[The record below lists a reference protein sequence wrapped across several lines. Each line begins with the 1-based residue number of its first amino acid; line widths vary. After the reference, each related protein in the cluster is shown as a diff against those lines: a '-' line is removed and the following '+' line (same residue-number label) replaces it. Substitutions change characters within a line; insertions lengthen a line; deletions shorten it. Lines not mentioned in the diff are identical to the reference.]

1 MMKEFDDLEKLI
13 LIAHLN
19 IREIRTE
26 ETNRLL
32 KKLFL
37 KTSVDYTTHRKNI
50 PRLLYLL
57 EQYPATGIAI
67 LTPFFLEL
75 YETVITIECHDFNLS
90 FLPKSINDDI
100 PDIFLA
106 ICEKSFKQE
115 KTNNIRVGEF
125 PFDLE
130 GIDKETQ
137 LQLIKFTFVSIEDL
151 SKELF
156 WNDKMIE
163 GSIIQLAFL
172 WELLNS
178 LNKKELLY
186 IAGGQILDRISSS
199 GHNQVERDFAEEL
212 LIVSYKDNLPYLGF
226 LNLFKAYSNTHSY
239 IASLIYGC
247 YGLLKTIEGNR
258 ISKKFLYD
266 LVSQSIKTFRE
277 MNLYDVYSNIYENCP
292 KQIFN
297 EYENRSL
304 DHLYCSCLLKAGK
317 LNECHIKVT
326 DCLLNYRE
334 SIIVGGI
341 IEVQPWLVIIYNL
354 KRLLSDSKFSSS
366 IYPYYME
373 IFESIVPTQNIS
385 QIKAIIFGDPESL
398 KPLIK
403 EALIK
408 LAQTRS
414 ISDVVKD
421 NSTPIIM
428 ANRIIEKAVMQEDYE
443 SLYLASILKTDLS
456 LSFMEKESDEVI
468 PLSVPTTINEEEFV
482 KLYGRHEEK
491 LELLRA
497 KGTFFFIWLLTA
509 ENSLYQMS
517 FTNGQLSAQRLND
530 WHHTEFIKLKNNGFF
545 ASINF
550 DDTIKT
556 ENEVRNVLPEEHIQ
570 NSKQYIDY
578 FSFAKLNVTD
588 DEQPLLFIN
597 DIALSGFPHN
607 LFLDANGG
615 LIHFKKPVC
624 NVLST
629 EWFIKEKNN
638 FLSGQFTKSIW
649 IPTEG
654 GDFTINQLKSK
665 LETVLERENFNIT
678 ESLLPEQPINSDINI
693 LSSHGDS
700 SIALKQAIYPDENP
714 RININSYIGQGK
726 LLIFFVCHSGS
737 MTPTPFENSISSIVK
752 GFLNQGY
759 SSIIAPFWSLH
770 INLASPWLDVLLSSL
785 REGDEIIF
793 AVHKANLKV
802 YELYPT
808 IAAWACMHLYG
819 DPSLRIRHT

>member
-125 PFDLE
+125 RFDLE
-130 GIDKETQ
+130 GIDYETQ
-137 LQLIKFTFVSIEDL
+137 LQITKLIFNSIENS
-151 SKELF
+151 SKKLI
-156 WNDKMIE
+156 WDKETIQN
-163 GSIIQLAFL
+163 SVIQLAFI

-178 LNKKELLY
+178 LSRKELLY
-186 IAGGQILDRISSS
+186 VVGGQILDRISSS
-199 GHNQVERDFAEEL
+199 GHNQLERDLAEEI
-212 LIVSYKDNLPYLGF
+212 LIVSYKDDMSYLGF
-226 LNLFKAYSNTHSY
+226 YNSFKAYSNTHSY
-239 IASLIYGC
+239 TASLTYGC
-247 YGLLKTIEGNR
+247 FCLLKAIEENK

-266 LVSQSIKTFRE
+266 LVSQSIKVFRG
-277 MNLYDVYSNIYENCP
+277 MDLYDLSFSIYNDAP

-297 EYENRSL
+297 EYENRAL
-304 DHLYCSCLLKAGK
+304 DHTYCNCLLKTGK
-317 LNECHIKVT
+317 YNECHDKVN
-326 DCLLNYRE
+326 DCLSNYRE
-334 SIIVGGI
+334 SIIAGGI
-341 IEVQPWLVIIYNL
+341 NEVKPWLVMIYNL
-354 KRLLSDSKFSSS
+354 KRVLPDSVFSLSV
-366 IYPYYME
+366 YPYYLE
-373 IFESIVPTQNIS
+373 IFESIVPFEYIS
-385 QIKAIIFGDPESL
+385 PIREITLGEPSLL

-403 EALIK
+403 ESLIK
-408 LAQTRS
+408 LAQTRNT
-414 ISDVVKD
+414 SDVVKD
-421 NSTPIIM
+421 NSTPILM
-428 ANRIIEKAVMQEDYE
+428 ANRVIEKAVIQKDYE
-443 SLYLASILKTDLS
+443 SLFLASILKTDIS
-456 LSFMEKESDEVI
+456 LSFMGKESEQVI
-468 PLSVPTTINEEEFV
+468 PISIPTINEEEFEKIYGKHED
-482 KLYGRHEEK
+482 KLK
-491 LELLRA
+491 QLII
-497 KGTFFFIWLLTA
+497 KGNFYLIWLLTA
-509 ENSLYQMS
+509 EHALYQMS
-517 FTNGQLSAQRLND
+517 LINGILSAQKLKD
-530 WHHTEFIKLKNNGFF
+530 WRHLEFMDIKNNGFF
-545 ASINF
+545 ASIIF
-550 DDTIKT
+550 DDTIKIG
-556 ENEVRNVLPEEHIQ
+556 NEVRNVLPEEHIQ
-570 NSKQYIDY
+570 DSKKYVDY
-578 FSFAKLNVTD
+578 FSFAKLNIL
-588 DEQPLLFIN
+588 ENELPLLFIN
-597 DIALSGFPHN
+597 DITISSFPHN
-607 LFLDANGG
+607 LFLDENGE
-615 LIHFKKPVC
+615 LIHLKRPVC
-624 NVLST
+624 NILST
-629 EWFIKEKNN
+629 EWFVKEKNN
-638 FLSGQFTKSIW
+638 YLSEQFTKSIW

-665 LETVLERENFNIT
+665 LESVLEKEDFKIT

-714 RININSYIGQGK
+714 RINIDSYIGQGK